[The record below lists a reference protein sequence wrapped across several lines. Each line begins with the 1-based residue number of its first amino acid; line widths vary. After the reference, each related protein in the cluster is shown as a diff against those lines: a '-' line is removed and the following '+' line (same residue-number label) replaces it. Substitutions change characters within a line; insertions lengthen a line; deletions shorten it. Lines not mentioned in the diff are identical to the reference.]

1 MIVCDGISPEDI
13 KRIINSEILKKI
25 IRDQAKEVYDEEKKK
40 EQEEIIGNA
49 KGKGRNNMKSLQEKF
64 KNLLVDLKK
73 KEWLKDRKVKV
84 VLYFSPLE
92 T

>member
-13 KRIINSEILKKI
+13 KRIINSEVLKKI

-49 KGKGRNNMKSLQEKF
+49 KGKEG
-64 KNLLVDLKK
+64 
-73 KEWLKDRKVKV
+73 
-84 VLYFSPLE
+84 
-92 T
+92 TI